1 MKKPNQIFSKIL
13 TRETLIVEWRMGGSN
28 SRLHGH
34 KPCALPT
41 ELILQNLEQR
51 ANTQIHEHSK
61 YIFFWYLIHL
71 GIKLFLF

>member
-1 MKKPNQIFSKIL
+1 
-13 TRETLIVEWRMGGSN
+13 
-28 SRLHGH
+28 
-34 KPCALPT
+34 
-41 ELILQNLEQR
+41 LEQR

>member
-1 MKKPNQIFSKIL
+1 MKKPNQIFSRIL

-41 ELILQNLEQR
+41 ELILQNLEHS
-51 ANTQIHEHSK
+51 ATPKYTNIPNT
-61 YIFFWYLIHL
+61 YFF
-71 GIKLFLF
+71 GILFTYE